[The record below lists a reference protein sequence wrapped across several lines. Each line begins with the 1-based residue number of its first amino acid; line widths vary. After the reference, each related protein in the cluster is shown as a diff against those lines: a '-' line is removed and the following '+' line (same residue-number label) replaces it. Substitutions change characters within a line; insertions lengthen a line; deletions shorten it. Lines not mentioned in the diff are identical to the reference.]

1 MSRNQLTDAAQATA
15 YILAGKAIVTLVST
29 KTGTRFTFKIKRGKG
44 DTAPHFIS
52 LLSGPD
58 NTSDYRYMAT
68 IFSGKDLRWTA
79 KSTVNSDT
87 PSSKAFAWAWG
98 KLIQGVMPA
107 GLEVWHE
114 GRCGKCGRRLT
125 VPESILTGLGPEC
138 SAVAGVA
145 RVKSLRAPKAK
156 SKADKKAA
164 EAAKEV
170 AQTPVAED
178 IEAEMQRIEADGDR
192 EQTRREE
199 QAKWEARKQ
208 MESGT
213 REEEIARWRARQGLG
228 CVVVM

>member
-1 MSRNQLTDAAQATA
+1 MSRNQLTDAAQATK

-29 KTGTRFTFKIKRGKG
+29 KTGTRFTYQIKRGKG

-68 IFSGKDLRWTA
+68 IFSGKDLRWTR

-87 PSSKAFAWAWG
+87 PSGKAFAWAWG

-145 RVKSLRAPKAK
+145 RVKPLRAPKAK

-164 EAAKEV
+164 EAVKEE
-170 AQTPVAED
+170 AED
-178 IEAEMQRIEADGDR
+178 IDAEMARTEAEGDR

-199 QAKWEARKQ
+199 QAKWEAREQ

-228 CVVVM
+228 CLVVM